1 MVTKFSG
8 PRLIAVIIRKMCCH
22 AIMQVIYIPRV
33 TSRQCFIANDVILSN
48 FETELITRAN

>member
-8 PRLIAVIIRKMCCH
+8 LRLIAVIIRKMCH

-33 TSRQCFIANDVILSN
+33 ISRQCFIANDVILSN
-48 FETELITRAN
+48 FETELIIRAN